1 MLESCSPIILPAMY
15 RSWSPVE
22 FQGVRT
28 GITFPSLLLMMSQLG
43 HRVTSSVHIRKL
55 KPGSLVTME
64 DGMTTIYNVSGL
76 NICLKIFT
84 EDKIV

>member
-1 MLESCSPIILPAMY
+1 M
-15 RSWSPVE
+15 
-22 FQGVRT
+22 
-28 GITFPSLLLMMSQLG
+28 LLMMSQLG